1 MQCNA
6 PNHHH
11 HCHHCSTIQCNDAP
25 NFHQARKILSIKLS
39 SSFFSSKHL
48 FQAIDHRTVQS
59 TEQNIAKMQRRR
71 TQLVGNGE
79 NTDQNQSEYFTHR
92 CDSCPSWVVGSGHNY
107 IQQVGMYSLLVEI
120 GREATGM
127 EKLKKTRFKHL
138 KAGGR
143 LSDGWKLVDTV
154 NGISVNRQ
162 LFCQSKDAFSI
173 CQNLVWKKI
182 HNLEQVGALNFR
194 CWGLRLWGVGFV
206 FVDLLVLQSGNC
218 PAGESQEGLNLF
230 G

>member
-11 HCHHCSTIQCNDAP
+11 HCHHCSTIPSNDAP
-25 NFHQARKILSIKLS
+25 NFHQARKILSIKIS
-39 SSFFSSKHL
+39 SSFFSSEHL
-48 FQAIDHRTVQS
+48 FQAIDQRTVQS
-59 TEQNIAKMQRRR
+59 TEQNIAKMQRR
-71 TQLVGNGE
+71 TELVGNGQ

-162 LFCQSKDAFSI
+162 LFCQSKDTFSI
-173 CQNLVWKKI
+173 RQNLVLKKRSTI
-182 HNLEQVGALNFR
+182 WNKLGLWTSDVEACASEVSALF
-194 CWGLRLWGVGFV
+194 
-206 FVDLLVLQSGNC
+206 LLTC
-218 PAGESQEGLNLF
+218 
-230 G
+230 